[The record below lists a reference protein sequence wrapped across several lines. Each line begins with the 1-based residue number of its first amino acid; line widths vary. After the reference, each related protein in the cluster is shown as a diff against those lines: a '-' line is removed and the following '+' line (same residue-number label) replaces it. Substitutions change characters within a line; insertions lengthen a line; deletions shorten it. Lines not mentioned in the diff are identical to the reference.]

1 MWLCDVAW
9 PCDVAAEELDSV
21 DGELAESAGLE
32 SVDSAEP
39 VELTDSIEPAVDSGW
54 AEDSED
60 VGGLSPLAEVD
71 DEESSQAASRANS
84 AAKAKAVGHA
94 PLL

>member
-94 PLL
+94 PFL